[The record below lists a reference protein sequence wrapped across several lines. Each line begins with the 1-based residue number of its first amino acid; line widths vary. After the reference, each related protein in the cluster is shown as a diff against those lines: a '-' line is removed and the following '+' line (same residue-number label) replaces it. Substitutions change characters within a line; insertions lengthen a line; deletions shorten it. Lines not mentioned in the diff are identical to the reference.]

1 MTQSRPTR
9 CIRGTF
15 IGVLG
20 RVSFL
25 GIRWKSECGP
35 VVATSLLC
43 QEVGNVPKKEENS
56 HCVST
61 EIQPWLK
68 QDLLLNFSVA
78 GAKIV
83 HYTRGDKKIK
93 PTQGRE
99 FGFQCRGRMRML
111 YLICFRGSLTTVWSL
126 ALQES
131 SQLAFPDGVQ
141 VKDSCATKTCVKVH
155 KQDPLSFTFRKTWT
169 RTILCKIFF
178 LL

>member
-1 MTQSRPTR
+1 MISTSPTSTTSRHMTQSRPTR

-126 ALQES
+126 ALQEVKSIGLSWWS
-131 SQLAFPDGVQ
+131 SSERLLCYKNVCQGAQ
-141 VKDSCATKTCVKVH
+141 TR
-155 KQDPLSFTFRKTWT
+155 SFAIYF
-169 RTILCKIFF
+169 
-178 LL
+178 